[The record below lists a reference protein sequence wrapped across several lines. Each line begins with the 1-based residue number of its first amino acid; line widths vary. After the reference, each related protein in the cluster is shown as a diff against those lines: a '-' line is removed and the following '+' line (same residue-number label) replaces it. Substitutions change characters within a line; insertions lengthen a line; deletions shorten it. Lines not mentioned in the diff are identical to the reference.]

1 MKTFSP
7 RQLAIFIS
15 ILTTFLSGVF
25 QATIIYLPDSDVWK
39 FLIITILSVFIVS
52 YVTTYYILK
61 NFILNKIKP
70 IYKTIHNI
78 NIPNAEM
85 NEKFEDRDIIGMVAK
100 EVSDWA
106 NTKTRQISQLRQMEK
121 YRKEFLGNVSHEL
134 KTPIFNVQGYILT
147 LLDGALE
154 DKKINRLYLES
165 TEKSINRLISIVEDL
180 EAISKLETGQLE
192 LHFERFDIIQLVND
206 AYELQEIRSKKYN
219 INLSIG
225 SGYDKEIIVNADKKQ
240 IFQVITNLIVNS
252 IKYGK
257 EGGDTKIDFFD
268 MDSNILIEVADNG
281 IGIDEKNLPR
291 LFERFFRIDKSR
303 SREMGGTGL
312 GLSIVKHIIEA
323 HGQTI
328 NVRSKKG
335 EGTTFAFTLKKG

>member
-15 ILTTFLSGVF
+15 ILITVLSGAF
-25 QATIIYLPDSDVWK
+25 QVAIIYLPDSDVWK
-39 FLIITILSVFIVS
+39 FLVITVLSVFIVS

-61 NFILNKIKP
+61 NFIVNKIKP

-78 NIPNAEM
+78 NIPDDEM

-106 NTKTRQISQLRQMEK
+106 NTKTKQISQLRQMEK

-134 KTPIFNVQGYILT
+134 KTPIFNVQGYVLT

-154 DKKINRLYLES
+154 DEKINRMYLER

-192 LHFERFDIIQLVND
+192 LHFENFDIVQLVKEV
-206 AYELQEIRSKKYN
+206 YEMQEIRARKYN
-219 INLSIG
+219 ISLKFGAN
-225 SGYDKEIIVNADKKQ
+225 YDKPIKVKADKKQ
-240 IFQVITNLIVNS
+240 IFQVITNLVVNS
-252 IKYGK
+252 VKYGSM
-257 EGGDTKIDFFD
+257 GGVTKIDFFD
-268 MDSNILIEVADNG
+268 MDANILIEVADNG
-281 IGIDEKNLPR
+281 IGIEEKNLHR
-291 LFERFFRIDKSR
+291 LFERFYRIDKSR

-312 GLSIVKHIIEA
+312 GLSIVKHILEA
-323 HGQTI
+323 HNQRI
-328 NVRSKKG
+328 NVRSKHG
-335 EGTTFAFTLKKG
+335 EGTTFAFTLTKV